1 MKHLK
6 TIENFKIVNEQLFRA
21 DIAMFNKLMGISVEE
36 TGIAEPN
43 LSPAEVPSGLGQAL
57 APVANVNSNQMDSYG
72 STVGITD
79 KSESTFSRGESG
91 KLNQPIAGPIGNIS
105 NSAYANLNV
114 PTRKIPGTNNGNLG
128 CAAAV
133 SLIFYRATGYA
144 IAGSGA
150 ITLGTGS
157 LWSYMSKESEKSGG
171 VWKKITD
178 WQTGSLPGDI
188 ILTARGGK
196 AGHVGVVV
204 NGGKVI
210 SNSSG
215 GFSGDKKGQI
225 EMNYNVNSWSS
236 VAARNPSQTAA
247 FRYVGPYKKTWGSE
261 AQLA

>member
-6 TIENFKIVNEQLFRA
+6 SIENFKIINEQLFRSE
-21 DIAMFNKLMGISVEE
+21 IAMFNKLMGISVED
-36 TGIAEPN
+36 TGMAEPN
-43 LSPAEVPSGLGQAL
+43 LFAAESPVGLGQAL
-57 APVANVNSNQMDSYG
+57 VPIANVNANQMDSFG

-79 KSESTFSRGESG
+79 KNDGAEL
-91 KLNQPIAGPIGNIS
+91 KQPLRGPIGNIV

-114 PTRKIPGTNNGNLG
+114 PTRKIPGTGGGNLG

-157 LWSYMSKESEKSGG
+157 LWSFMDSESKKSDG

-178 WQTGSLPGDI
+178 WKTGSQPGDI
-188 ILTARGGK
+188 ILTARGSK
-196 AGHVGVVV
+196 PGHVGVVIE
-204 NGGKVI
+204 GGNII

-215 GFSGDKKGQI
+215 GFKGDKKGQI
-225 EMNYNVNSWSS
+225 EMNYNLNSWSS
-236 VAARNPSQTAA
+236 VAARNPSQTAS

-261 AQLA
+261 AALA

>member
-6 TIENFKIVNEQLFRA
+6 TIENFKIVNEQLFKA

-43 LSPAEVPSGLGQAL
+43 LFAAESPVGLGQAL
-57 APVANVNSNQMDSYG
+57 APVANISTDQMDSYG
-72 STVGITD
+72 STAGITN
-79 KSESTFSRGESG
+79 KSESGEL
-91 KLNQPIAGPIGNIS
+91 KQPIGGPIGNIV

-114 PTRKIPGTNNGNLG
+114 PTRKIPGTNGGNLG

-133 SLIFYRATGYA
+133 SIIFYRATGYA

-157 LWSYMSKESEKSGG
+157 LWSYMSKESEKSDG

-178 WQTGSLPGDI
+178 WKTGSQPGDI

-196 AGHVGVVV
+196 AGHVGVVI
-204 NGGKVI
+204 NGGNII

-215 GFSGDKKGQI
+215 GFKGDKKGQI

-236 VAARNPSQTAA
+236 VAARNPSKTAS

-261 AQLA
+261 AQIS

>member
-6 TIENFKIVNEQLFRA
+6 SLAQFNKINEQLFGA
-21 DIAMFNKLMGISVEE
+21 EIAAFNKLMGVSVED
-36 TGIAEPN
+36 TGMKEPN
-43 LSPAEVPSGLGQAL
+43 LFGAESPEGLGQAL
-57 APVANVNSNQMDSYG
+57 VPIAKVNTSQMDSFG

-79 KSESTFSRGESG
+79 KNDGSEL
-91 KLNQPIAGPIGNIS
+91 KQPLKGPIGNIV

-114 PTRKIPGTNNGNLG
+114 STRKIPGTGGGNLG

-133 SLIFYRATGYA
+133 SIIFYRATGYA

-157 LWSYMSKESEKSGG
+157 LWSYMSKENEKSNG
-171 VWKKITD
+171 VWKKITN
-178 WQTGSLPGDI
+178 WKTESQPGDI
-188 ILTARGGK
+188 ILTARGSK
-196 AGHVGVVV
+196 AGHVGVVID
-204 NGGKVI
+204 GGNII

-215 GFSGDKKGQI
+215 GFKGDKKGQI

>member
-6 TIENFKIVNEQLFRA
+6 SIENFKIVNEQLFGA
-21 DIAMFNKLMGISVEE
+21 EIAMFNKLMGISVEE

-43 LSPAEVPSGLGQAL
+43 LFAAESPSGLGQAL
-57 APVANVNSNQMDSYG
+57 VPIANVNTSQIDSFG

-79 KSESTFSRGESG
+79 KNDGSEL
-91 KLNQPIAGPIGNIS
+91 KQPLRGPIGNIV

-114 PTRKIPGTNNGNLG
+114 PTRKIPGTGGGNLG
-128 CAAAV
+128 CAAAA
-133 SLIFYRATGYA
+133 SIIFYRATGYA

-157 LWSYMSKESEKSGG
+157 LWSYMDSQSKKSDG

-178 WQTGSLPGDI
+178 WKTGAQPGDI
-188 ILTARGGK
+188 ILTARGSK
-196 AGHVGVVV
+196 PGHVGVVID
-204 NGGKVI
+204 GGNII

-215 GFSGDKKGQI
+215 GFKGDKKGQI
-225 EMNYNVNSWSS
+225 EMNYNLNSWSS

-261 AQLA
+261 APLA

>member
-6 TIENFKIVNEQLFRA
+6 SIENFKTINEQLFGA
-21 DIAMFNKLMGISVEE
+21 EMSMFNKLMGVSVED
-36 TGIAEPN
+36 TGTEEPN
-43 LSPAEVPSGLGQAL
+43 LFAAESPVGLGQAL
-57 APVANVNSNQMDSYG
+57 VPIANVNTSQMDSFG

-79 KSESTFSRGESG
+79 KNDGSEL
-91 KLNQPIAGPIGNIS
+91 KQPLKGPIGNIV

-114 PTRKIPGTNNGNLG
+114 STRKIPGTGGGNLG

-133 SLIFYRATGYA
+133 SIIFYRATGYA

-157 LWSYMSKESEKSGG
+157 LWSYMDSESKKSDG

-178 WQTGSLPGDI
+178 WKTGSQPGDI
-188 ILTARGGK
+188 ILTAK
-196 AGHVGVVV
+196 ASKPGHVGVVID
-204 NGGKVI
+204 GGNII

-215 GFSGDKKGQI
+215 GFKGDKKGQI
-225 EMNYNVNSWSS
+225 EMNYNLNSWSK
-236 VAARNPSQTAA
+236 VAERNPSQTAA

-261 AQLA
+261 AQIS